1 MKMEKELFKKLKI
14 MRKNLLIKL
23 LVIIWRFKIYQMKI
37 KQIMKHLEKVK
48 NQLNKNGIEFE
59 LGTETG
65 WSDNTIIFDG
75 SNEFLG
81 DCKILVYVND
91 VEGEMVLSYYDL
103 FVKGEYSPIFD
114 CKVKKTTTSHRGNK
128 TSVTEMLDDLE
139 MISIKL

>member
-1 MKMEKELFKKLKI
+1 M
-14 MRKNLLIKL
+14 
-23 LVIIWRFKIYQMKI
+23 V
-37 KQIMKHLEKVK
+37 HLEKVK

-65 WSDNTIIFDG
+65 WSDNTLIFDT
-75 SNEFLG
+75 G

-114 CKVKKTTTSHRGNK
+114 CKVKETTTSHRGNK
-128 TSVTEMLDDLE
+128 TSITEMLDDLE
-139 MISIKL
+139 LITIQL

>member
-1 MKMEKELFKKLKI
+1 
-14 MRKNLLIKL
+14 
-23 LVIIWRFKIYQMKI
+23 
-37 KQIMKHLEKVK
+37 MKHLEKVK

-114 CKVKKTTTSHRGNK
+114 CKVKKTTTSHRGTK
-128 TSVTEMLDDLE
+128 TSITEMLDDLE
-139 MISIKL
+139 LITIQL

>member
-1 MKMEKELFKKLKI
+1 M
-14 MRKNLLIKL
+14 
-23 LVIIWRFKIYQMKI
+23 V
-37 KQIMKHLEKVK
+37 HLEKVK

-65 WSDNTIIFDG
+65 WSDNTLIFDT
-75 SNEFLG
+75 G

-114 CKVKKTTTSHRGNK
+114 CEVKETTTSHRGTK
-128 TSVTEMLDDLE
+128 TSITEMLDDLE
-139 MISIKL
+139 LITIQL